1 MRGFL
6 LAAGAAIVT
15 LAAPA
20 SASVI
25 TLGSTYAESCYNAA
39 ESRTVNV
46 RTLDA
51 CDNALEAEALSRED
65 RVGTFVNRGILYM
78 IDGKFDRA
86 NRDLDEALRLNPR
99 QAEAWLN
106 KSIVEWKSGNGEAA
120 MQLAQKA
127 LDLRTNK
134 PAIAYFVRG
143 LANED
148 AGNLKAA
155 YADLKTAQ
163 RLAPR
168 WHEPRLELARYRV
181 VPRG

>member
-6 LAAGAAIVT
+6 LAAGAAVIIPT
-15 LAAPA
+15 APA
-20 SASVI
+20 TASVI
-25 TLGSTYAESCYNAA
+25 TLGSTYAESCYHAA
-39 ESRTVNV
+39 ESRTVSL
-46 RTLDA
+46 RTMDD
-51 CDNALEAEALSRED
+51 CDNALKFEGLSRED
-65 RVGTFVNRGILYM
+65 TIGTYVNRGILYM
-78 IDGKFDRA
+78 IDRKFDRA
-86 NRDLDEALRLNPR
+86 RRDFDEALRLDPR

-143 LANED
+143 LAHED

-163 RLAPR
+163 RLAPK